1 MMKFRSLKILTDENI
16 SPRVVSFLRQKG
28 TDVIDTKEEKWHG
41 KDDEYL
47 LEKAFSDNRFI
58 LTHDSD
64 FGTLAIK
71 EGKNYYGI
79 VYLRIKIPKVIN
91 VIRVIDK
98 LLSLDTE
105 LYEGNIIVV
114 DDARIRIRLPESER

>member
-28 TDVIDTKEEKWHG
+28 TDVIDAKEEKWHG

-91 VIRVIDK
+91 IIRVIDK

-114 DDARIRIRLPESER
+114 DDARIRIRLPESE